1 MIFNIN
7 SIGLLDSG
15 VGGLT
20 VVKEINKILPNER
33 MIYFGDTAKMPYGPR
48 EPKQVRGFAMD
59 IINFLNT
66 QDVKMMV
73 VACNTATA
81 VGLDYYQQ
89 KFDIPIIGVIAPG
102 AQAAI
107 KATVNRKI
115 GVIGTE
121 GTINS
126 GSYEQALKDIDPD
139 VEVFSKACPL
149 FVLLVEN
156 NLMDT
161 KEAKEV
167 AQSYLQPLKNQGVDT
182 LILGC
187 THYPIMEELIQE
199 VMGPDVKLVN
209 SAKAT
214 AQLTK
219 DILTQNKLLYDERR
233 RPVHRYFVSGATA
246 GFERIADNWLGDNTK
261 AFRVDLEN

>member
-1 MIFNIN
+1 MSFNTN

-20 VVKEINKILPNER
+20 VVKEISQILPKER

-48 EPKQVRGFAMD
+48 EPKEVRSLVTD

-66 QDVKMMV
+66 QDIKMMI

-81 VGLDYYQQ
+81 VGLNYYQQ
-89 KFDIPIIGVIAPG
+89 KLSIPIIGVIEPG
-102 AQAAI
+102 AQAAVDTTI
-107 KATVNRKI
+107 NKKI

-126 GSYEQALKDIDPD
+126 KSYEDAIKNIDPSMK
-139 VEVFSKACPL
+139 VYSKACPL

-156 NLMDT
+156 NLINT

-167 AQSYLQPLKNQGVDT
+167 TKSYLTPLKEKGVDT

-187 THYPIMEELIQE
+187 THYPIMEGLIQE
-199 VMGPDVKLVN
+199 VMGPGVRLVN

-219 DILTQNKLLYDERR
+219 KILTKNKALYNEKRN
-233 RPVHRYFVSGATA
+233 PVHRYFVSGATA
-246 GFERIADNWLGDNTK
+246 GFERVANKWLEGNTK